1 MKKIVYLSLLLVM
14 LSVTTSCRSLL
25 EVAPTAPATVTDPD
39 VRKLHE
45 KAYNGDA
52 KAIRRVAFFCAAGVA
67 GYPESAWTACNW
79 YRHGAGLG
87 DAECQFTLGC
97 RYLSGY
103 YGRAYNKKKG
113 LKWLNKAAAQGHEI
127 AKEMLA
133 TGRHPSGNTFDEEHE
148 MQKTIHTSPNI
159 PKTNAH
165 KEQLKYSIWCEPF
178 FE

>member
-25 EVAPTAPATVTDPD
+25 EVDPTAPATVTNPD

-45 KAYNGDA
+45 KAYNGDV
-52 KAIRRVAFFCAAGVA
+52 KAIRQVAHLNRCGFG
-67 GYPESAWTACNW
+67 GYPQSFWTACNW
-79 YRHGAGLG
+79 ERHGAGLG
-87 DAECQFTLGC
+87 DAECQYTLGLA
-97 RYLSGY
+97 YLHGY
-103 YGRAYNKKKG
+103 SGRAYNKKKG
-113 LKWLNKAAAQGHEI
+113 LKWLSKAAAQGHQD
-127 AKEMLA
+127 AKEVLA
-133 TGRHPSGNTFDEEHE
+133 TGRVPSGYTFDEYHE

-159 PKTNAH
+159 PMTNAH

>member
-1 MKKIVYLSLLLVM
+1 M

-52 KAIRRVAFFCAAGVA
+52 KAIRRVAFFCDAGAA

-87 DAECQFTLGC
+87 DSECQYILGM
-97 RYLSGY
+97 RYLNGY
-103 YGRAYNKKKG
+103 LGRAYNKKKG
-113 LKWLNKAAAQGHEI
+113 LKWLNKAAAQGHQD
-127 AKEMLA
+127 AKEVLA
-133 TGRHPSGNTFDEEHE
+133 TGRIHGEYTIDEYHE
-148 MQKTIHTSPNI
+148 EQKTIYTSPNL
-159 PKTNAH
+159 PTTNAY